1 MTTLTRSNLI
11 DEATG
16 EVNLWVLK
24 GLARRE
30 AVLTYGAITPRS
42 LRSALKM
49 FAGMLPSMQDAW
61 RERHGLPV
69 DYTTVTAFGRQHDGL
84 RRSAF

>member
-1 MTTLTRSNLI
+1 MTTLTRANLI
-11 DEATG
+11 DQQTG

-30 AVLTYGAITPRS
+30 AMATYGAITPRS

-49 FAGMLPSMQDAW
+49 YAGMIPTMQDAW
-61 RERHGLPV
+61 REQNGHQL
-69 DYTTVTAFGRQHDGL
+69 DYSTVTPFGRQRHGVRL
-84 RRSAF
+84 SAF

>member
-1 MTTLTRSNLI
+1 MTALTRSNLI
-11 DEATG
+11 DETTG

-30 AVLTYGAITPRS
+30 AMLTYGAITPRS

-61 RERHGLPV
+61 RDRHGLPV
-69 DYTTVTAFGRQHDGL
+69 DYTTVTAFGRHHDGL

>member
-1 MTTLTRSNLI
+1 MTALTRSNLI
-11 DEATG
+11 DQQTG

-30 AVLTYGAITPRS
+30 ALATWGEISPRS

-49 FAGMLPSMQDAW
+49 YAGMIPTMQDAW
-61 RERHGLPV
+61 REQNGQQIA
-69 DYTTVTAFGRQHDGL
+69 TTTITPFGRQREGV
-84 RRSAF
+84 RMSAF